1 MTGPMTRVGTE
12 ADRYHRGPSLG
23 ALAIVYTALF
33 AASLVAVAAMTG
45 GAHYPT
51 PYDPPELAQAYYARH
66 ANAVRIAS
74 FFLFGSAI
82 PLGLFTAT
90 ITSRLRFLGVTV
102 AGVSI
107 ALFGGFAASIL
118 LALSGLT
125 GWVLSQP
132 GIAGETGTVRALQLF
147 AFATGG
153 PGHIVPLGLLLAGVS
168 VPAGFF
174 RLLPRWLVV
183 LGLILAAIGELS
195 ALSLIWPLAS
205 FLLPLCRM
213 PAFVWL
219 IGAGFALPKARHS
232 EGSAPGTPPDGRMT
246 SWGVREREPMITA
259 P

>member
-1 MTGPMTRVGTE
+1 MTGQITPVGTE

-23 ALAIVYTALF
+23 ALAIVYTVLF
-33 AASLVAVAAMTG
+33 VASLVTIAAMTG

-51 PYDPPELAQAYYARH
+51 PYDPPELARAYYARYADAH
-66 ANAVRIAS
+66 RIAS

-107 ALFGGFAASIL
+107 ALFGGIAAAIL
-118 LALSGLT
+118 LGISALT

-132 GIAGETGTVRALQLF
+132 SIAGDAGSVRILQLF
-147 AFATGG
+147 AFAAGG

-183 LGLILAAIGELS
+183 LGLILAGIGELS
-195 ALSLIWPLAS
+195 ALSLVWPLAS

-219 IGAGFALPKARHS
+219 IGAGFALPKARRS
-232 EGSAPGTPPDGRMT
+232 DSPMPGAPPEGRAN
-246 SWGVREREPMITA
+246 SWGVREREPIVTA